1 MPEKSDLIIIGAGP
15 AGYVGAIR
23 ASQLKAKVTLIEKNE
38 VGGVCLNAGCIPTK
52 VLTSTAHAFSISKR
66 AGQFGLD
73 AGDIFLNLS
82 QLMRQKEFV
91 VRGLVNGVKHLL
103 RSSRINLIFG
113 TAKFLDEKTIEVKRK
128 DNEKEKVIGEK
139 ILVATGSSPIELS
152 IPGAG
157 QKNVMGSTQALNI
170 NQVPKHLL
178 IIGAGTIGC
187 EFASIYHA
195 FGSKV
200 SIVEILPQILPLED
214 EEISLHLRKLW
225 EKEGIDI
232 YTNSKVTEIKLL
244 EQDEK
249 LVKVLTPEKEIEIK
263 ADKVLV
269 SVGRKAN
276 IEGLGIEKIDLRIEN
291 GNILVDETLRTNIS
305 NIYAVGDCIGG
316 WLLAHL
322 ASVEAEVAVENA
334 LGANIKMDYTAVPRC
349 TFTYPEISSVGLTE
363 KDAKELGIK
372 IKKGKFPFLAN
383 GKALAENE
391 PFGFVKIIAE
401 KDSGRIIGAHILGF
415 RASDLIAELSLAIKL
430 KAKTKDL
437 IDTIHAHPTLSE
449 AVREA
454 TLKLEGRP
462 IHIL

>member
-1 MPEKSDLIIIGAGP
+1 MQKNDLIIIGAGP

-52 VLTSTAHAFSISKR
+52 VLTSTAHALSISKR

-73 AGDIFLNLS
+73 AGDVSLNLP

-103 RSSRINLIFG
+103 RSNRINLIFG

-128 DNEKEKVIGEK
+128 DNEKEKVISEK

-152 IPGAG
+152 IPGIT
-157 QKNVMGSTQALNI
+157 KKSVMGSTQALNM

-187 EFASIYHA
+187 EFASIYHT

-214 EEISLHLRKLW
+214 EEISLHLRRLW

-305 NIYAVGDCIGG
+305 NIYAAGDCIGG

-349 TFTYPEISSVGLTE
+349 TFTYPEIGSVGLTE
-363 KDAKELGIK
+363 KEAKELGIK